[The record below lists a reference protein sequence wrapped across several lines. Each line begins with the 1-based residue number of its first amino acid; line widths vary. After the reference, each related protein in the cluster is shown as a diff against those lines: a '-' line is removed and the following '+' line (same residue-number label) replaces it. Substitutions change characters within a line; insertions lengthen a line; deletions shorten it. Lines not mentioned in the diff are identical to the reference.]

1 MANEQR
7 QGNLKKLFDHLNSHQ
22 KNIIPAI
29 KECNKKTTF
38 EKSFATVVISNM
50 FCTQL
55 VKMLADRKTKY
66 ELARAQNNIA

>member
-22 KNIIPAI
+22 KNIVPAI

-50 FCTQL
+50 FCVQL

-66 ELARAQNNIA
+66 